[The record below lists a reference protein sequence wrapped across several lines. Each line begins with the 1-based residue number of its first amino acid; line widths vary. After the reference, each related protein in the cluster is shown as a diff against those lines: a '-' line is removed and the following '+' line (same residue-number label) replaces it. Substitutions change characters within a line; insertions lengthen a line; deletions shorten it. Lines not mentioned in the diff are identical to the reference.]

1 MNEGFDKKR
10 AAHLYGLRAETLATL
25 FLRAKFY
32 RILAQ
37 RYRVQGGEI
46 DIIAQRGDT
55 IAFIEVKAR
64 ADLDAAMT
72 SLTPQKQ
79 RRLSRAAAH
88 WLARNP
94 WAAGCTLRGDA
105 VFIAPG
111 EWPRHVEAAVELL
124 LG

>member
-10 AAHLYGLRAETLATL
+10 AAHLYGLRAETLAAL
-25 FLRAKFY
+25 FLRAKLY

-55 IAFIEVKAR
+55 IAFVEVKAH
-64 ADLDAAMT
+64 ADLDAAMI
-72 SLTPQKQ
+72 SITPQKQ

-94 WAAGCTLRGDA
+94 WAAGLTLRGDA

-111 EWPRHVEAAVELL
+111 ALPRHVEAAVELL